1 MAENVWVNAN
11 DDNKNIFKN
20 YHWKPEKKL
29 KVKRYFKRYDITEEF
44 NDISYVRNPQ
54 EVEYLYWD
62 KQLARWELK
71 MLNLPNSSKI
81 DPDGIS
87 TFKWQL
93 SINDVTITEMTE
105 DKIKI
110 KVKIITK
117 RGSYKY
123 YRTDFIIYE
132 DIVFVQDRGLISNMV
147 QWIKNSMGD

>member
-1 MAENVWVNAN
+1 MGENVWVTAN
-11 DDNKNIFKN
+11 DDDKNIFKN
-20 YHWKPEKKL
+20 YHWKPVEEL
-29 KVKRYFKRYDITEEF
+29 KVKRYFKRYDIKEEF

-71 MLNLPNSSKI
+71 MLNLPNSSRI
-81 DPDGIS
+81 DKDGVS

-93 SINDVTITEMTE
+93 LINDVTITEMTE

-117 RGSYKY
+117 HGTYER
-123 YRTDFIIYE
+123 YRTDFIKYE
-132 DIVFVQDRGLISNMV
+132 DIVFVQDQGLISKMV
-147 QWIKNSMGD
+147 QWINS